1 MKDNDFVSVSIPK
14 KLFEKISREIRNTSL
29 QAVSK
34 YITYILERELSSEE
48 KQEYSEEEKEKI
60 KEKLRK
66 LGYF

>member
-1 MKDNDFVSVSIPK
+1 MKDDDFVSVTIPK
-14 KLFEKISREIRNTSL
+14 KLFEKISRYIRNTSL

-34 YITYILERELSSEE
+34 YVTYILEKELSLEE
-48 KQEYSEEEKEKI
+48 RKVYSEKDKEKI